1 MKHIKTIKYR
11 SAALLLAL
19 LLAIALP
26 ALAFAD
32 DGDAP
37 VLLSAGDGA
46 PSESMDGGQPSEDD
60 GKATY
65 NLPEG
70 GAEDGK
76 MYILGNPSDT
86 QEPILTVGAQP
97 ESGQTGSDPAD
108 ASAGLSEEELERRKE
123 IYTMVA
129 LITVGAIIVGLRN
142 KRGGR

>member
-19 LLAIALP
+19 LLALALP
-26 ALAFAD
+26 ALAFAEG
-32 DGDAP
+32 GDAP

-46 PSESMDGGQPSEDD
+46 PS
-60 GKATY
+60 
-65 NLPEG
+65 
-70 GAEDGK
+70 
-76 MYILGNPSDT
+76 DT
-86 QEPILTVGAQP
+86 QEPIPTVGAQP

-108 ASAGLSEEELERRKE
+108 ASAGLSEEELARRKE

-129 LITVGAIIVGLRN
+129 LITVGAIIVGIRN

>member
-19 LLAIALP
+19 LLALALP
-26 ALAFAD
+26 ALAFA
-32 DGDAP
+32 
-37 VLLSAGDGA
+37 
-46 PSESMDGGQPSEDD
+46 EDS
-60 GKATY
+60 
-65 NLPEG
+65 
-70 GAEDGK
+70 K

-97 ESGQTGSDPAD
+97 ETAQTGSDPDD

-123 IYTMVA
+123 IYSMVA
-129 LITVGAIIVGLRN
+129 LITVGAIIVGIRN